1 MVNQHYLKDVV
12 HRLATAPIQ
21 IEMAMAIV
29 RWFIHLCLTTQRKPD
44 GMVITDFTVCS
55 VVTRRGMVSKVLFK
69 NEFFMKKVRI
79 IAYVTQARS
88 KSKCLPN
95 SPDPTV

>member
-55 VVTRRGMVSKVLFK
+55 VVTRRGMVSKVLFRK
-69 NEFFMKKVRI
+69 GVLYE
-79 IAYVTQARS
+79 RS
-88 KSKCLPN
+88 KNNCVCYTGKK
-95 SPDPTV
+95 